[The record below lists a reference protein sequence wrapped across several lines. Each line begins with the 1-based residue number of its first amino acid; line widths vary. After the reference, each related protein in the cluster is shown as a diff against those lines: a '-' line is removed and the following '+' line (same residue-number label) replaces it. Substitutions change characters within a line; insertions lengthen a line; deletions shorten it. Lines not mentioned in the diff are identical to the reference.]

1 MCLCAYN
8 VYARLVHDA
17 ALERLLVLHLLSP
30 GRCGSVYIYIYTHT
44 RNIHKHVTYIYTY
57 IHVSHESTI

>member
-30 GRCGSVYIYIYTHT
+30 GRCGSVYIYIYIHTHT
-44 RNIHKHVTYIYTY
+44 
-57 IHVSHESTI
+57 